1 MYEIRCYDF
10 KKQSMTVELKTENI
24 KDAVDEYL
32 SFKHDILENKED
44 ITYDGVALFYIFTE
58 KNFEKEIRLEK
69 TLKLIIT

>member
-1 MYEIRCYDF
+1 
-10 KKQSMTVELKTENI
+10 MTVELKTENI

-32 SFKHDILENKED
+32 SFKNDILENKED